1 MRQRSSVSLKK
12 IAESTN
18 LSITTVSRVL
28 RYNGEVSDETRKRV
42 LSAAKKMHYR
52 PNMLVQAI
60 QTGKTRTMGVIVP
73 PYDSYWTSVLYG
85 IHDALS
91 NADHVYINVWCDER
105 TNESTYSDLLQ
116 EQLHRLIDRRV
127 DGLILWAHLAPLY
140 NESLIK
146 DLEARDLPIV
156 TIDHELPFADCIET
170 DEELGAT
177 LAAEHLLELGHT
189 NIAHLGWDNFYKWA
203 YLRRTFFEQAI
214 AQSNKAKCTTII
226 CAADEEVEN
235 AVRKLLSLN
244 PRPTAIFACSD
255 RLAKTIYKISEQ
267 MKLRIPEDLS
277 VIGYADLEFSQ
288 WMHPPLTT
296 IKQKGKEMGKA
307 AAEALLERSLSKIKD
322 VPPRRIKIECEL
334 VKRLS
339 TAAIK

>member
-1 MRQRSSVSLKK
+1 
-12 IAESTN
+12 
-18 LSITTVSRVL
+18 
-28 RYNGEVSDETRKRV
+28 
-42 LSAAKKMHYR
+42 
-52 PNMLVQAI
+52 MLVKGI
-60 QTGKTRTMGVIVP
+60 QTGRTKTIGVMVP
-73 PYDSYWTSVLYG
+73 PYDSYWTQVLYG
-85 IHDALS
+85 IHDERQNGSSYS
-91 NADHVYINVWCDER
+91 N
-105 TNESTYSDLLQ
+105 LLQ

-140 NESLIK
+140 NESLVK
-146 DLEARDLPIV
+146 DLEARDLPVV
-156 TIDHELPFADCIET
+156 TIDHELPFADCVET
-170 DEELGAT
+170 DEEAGAT
-177 LAAEHLLELGHT
+177 LAAKHLLELGHT

-214 AQSNKAKCTTII
+214 AGCSKAKCTTII
-226 CAADEEVEN
+226 CTEDEDVEN
-235 AVRKLLSLN
+235 AAAKLLSLN

-255 RLAKTIYKISEQ
+255 RLVKMIYNVAEQ

-296 IKQKGKEMGKA
+296 IRQKGKEMGKA